1 MTSEQ
6 EPGGLPAREGPT
18 EEDPPP
24 PAADDTTAS
33 ADTAPAESGFRTRLP
48 AILVALATVL
58 AVVSALTTWVKTQ
71 ALDNDEWVEA
81 STELLDNAEI
91 REAVAV
97 YLVDQL
103 YTNVDLTAQ
112 LQSRLPDSL
121 DALAPTLT
129 GALRAP
135 ATEAVERLLA
145 SDRFRTLWENAN
157 RAAHEVLVNVLRD
170 ETRPSVDVTDGA
182 VVLDLGVIVQAV
194 GENIGIPQAALD
206 RLPESAGRITI
217 FESDQLKQAQT
228 GVRVLDFLSWFLF
241 IVVVALYA
249 AAVYLARGR
258 RITVLRNVG
267 LCLIGAGVV
276 VLVARRV
283 STRAAIDAFIED
295 PSQQSLATIASNI
308 ATSLLREIGWAGIVY
323 GVVIVLFAT
332 LLGAGR
338 WSSAARRLVAPALN
352 ASPVVVAAGTVV
364 LLLLVYWWSPGRVFE
379 RWVSAV
385 TFVVLFALA
394 VFVLRRRTMA
404 EFPDTGVGD
413 AVRSLRSGAA

>member
-1 MTSEQ
+1 M
-6 EPGGLPAREGPT
+6 
-18 EEDPPP
+18 
-24 PAADDTTAS
+24 
-33 ADTAPAESGFRTRLP
+33 
-48 AILVALATVL
+48 ALATVL

-283 STRAAIDAFIED
+283 STRAAIDAFIDD

-338 WSSAARRLVAPALN
+338 WSTAARRLVAPALN

>member
-1 MTSEQ
+1 M
-6 EPGGLPAREGPT
+6 
-18 EEDPPP
+18 
-24 PAADDTTAS
+24 
-33 ADTAPAESGFRTRLP
+33 
-48 AILVALATVL
+48 
-58 AVVSALTTWVKTQ
+58 KTQ

-91 REAVAV
+91 REAVAL

-283 STRAAIDAFIED
+283 STRAAIDAFID
-295 PSQQSLATIASNI
+295 GSLPAVAGHDRR
-308 ATSLLREIGWAGIVY
+308 ATSPPRCCARSAGPGSSTASSSCCSRRSSGRAGGAPQRGDWSLRRSTRPLWSWPPAPSCSSCSSTG
-323 GVVIVLFAT
+323 
-332 LLGAGR
+332 GARG
-338 WSSAARRLVAPALN
+338 A
-352 ASPVVVAAGTVV
+352 
-364 LLLLVYWWSPGRVFE
+364 VFE